1 MYIQSI
7 KMVLVW
13 NIIFLFNLVIMLRH
27 IDNVLHW
34 LFQTLSLIGKN
45 PPNRLRQRFMIIY
58 DYYDE
63 VLWRKKITIQPKKFK
78 LLIFNDIDTTILY
91 VNICFA

>member
-1 MYIQSI
+1 
-7 KMVLVW
+7 MVLVW

-34 LFQTLSLIGKN
+34 LFQNLSLIGKN
-45 PPNRLRQRFMIIY
+45 PPNRLRKRFTIIY

>member
-34 LFQTLSLIGKN
+34 LFQNLSLIGKN
-45 PPNRLRQRFMIIY
+45 PPKQAATTFY
-58 DYYDE
+58 DY
-63 VLWRKKITIQPKKFK
+63 L
-78 LLIFNDIDTTILY
+78 
-91 VNICFA
+91 